1 MALIISEKRADA
13 LKIGH
18 TGHLNTNF
26 SLKKKRPL
34 ADRKDVKYLCVTWR
48 DLLSNEGTGVSKK
61 EKKLLSR
68 EVSKR
73 RFKSLTDTL
82 SDYF

>member
-26 SLKKKRPL
+26 SFKKRPL
-34 ADRKDVKYLCVTWR
+34 ADRKDIKYLCVTWR
-48 DLLSNEGTGVSKK
+48 DFSSNKGAGVSKK
-61 EKKLLSR
+61 EKIAVTGGKQT
-68 EVSKR
+68 
-73 RFKSLTDTL
+73 F
-82 SDYF
+82 